1 MLRLGMP
8 TRYLLPAL
16 VALTA
21 CSASP
26 PAMASANDPPPVWID
41 ARFSQEDRKAIAA
54 ALNVW
59 HEAVEQGFG
68 PMRLCN
74 HGADCAKHAG
84 SGAFV
89 FQNMREDEQAVIEL
103 PPSVLGWV
111 EDICDRQ
118 VHLIPTRIHSHSI
131 DLEDV
136 TLHEVGHALCLQHQ
150 PVDSLMFPSIGPGE
164 GQHCVDY
171 TTLLQY
177 LIAHPDATVH
187 LTCTT
192 ERKNAGLELTL

>member
-1 MLRLGMP
+1 
-8 TRYLLPAL
+8 
-16 VALTA
+16 
-21 CSASP
+21 
-26 PAMASANDPPPVWID
+26 
-41 ARFSQEDRKAIAA
+41 
-54 ALNVW
+54 
-59 HEAVEQGFG
+59 
-68 PMRLCN
+68 MRLCN

-111 EDICDRQ
+111 EEICDRQ
-118 VHLIPTRIHSHSI
+118 VHLIPTRIHAHSI

-136 TLHEVGHALCLQHQ
+136 ALHEVGHALCLQHQ
-150 PVDSLMFPSIGPGE
+150 PVDSLMFPSIGSGRPGTAW
-164 GQHCVDY
+164 
-171 TTLLQY
+171 TTPRCSSH
-177 LIAHPDATVH
+177 LITHPDATVH